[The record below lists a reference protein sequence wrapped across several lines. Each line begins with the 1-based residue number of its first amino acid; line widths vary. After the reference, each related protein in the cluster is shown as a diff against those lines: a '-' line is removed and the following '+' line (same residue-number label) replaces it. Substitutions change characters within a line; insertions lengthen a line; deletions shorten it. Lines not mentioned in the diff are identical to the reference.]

1 MAEKRKKA
9 LIGMSG
15 GVDSTVAAYLMQ
27 QADYDCTGATMQLFC
42 PSEAAFGGSCG
53 TNTGIADAKAV
64 AERLGIPH
72 VVLHCETAFA
82 ETVIADFVRTY
93 EQGGTPN
100 PCIVCNFY
108 LKFGE
113 MAKAAEQLGCDTIVT
128 GHYANV
134 SYCAETG
141 RYLLQK
147 AADETKDQ
155 SYFLYRLTQE
165 QLAQIQFPLGAYHK
179 NEVRELAA
187 KQGFV
192 NANRKE
198 SQDIC
203 FIPGG
208 DYVAFLEQYTG
219 RKYPKGAFVDL
230 QGNRLG
236 THQGMIRYT
245 IGQRKGLGL
254 ALQTPHYVCEKRAEK
269 NEIVLGENQ
278 DLMRQTLTA
287 HRLNWIAR
295 AGLPEPVR
303 LQAKIRYRHAAAWA
317 MVQQTESDTLQVTFE
332 EPQRAI
338 TPGQAVV
345 LYDGDTVVGGGI
357 IA

>member
-1 MAEKRKKA
+1 MEEQRKKA

-27 QADYDCTGATMQLFC
+27 QAGYDCTGATMQLFC
-42 PSEAAFGGSCG
+42 PAETAFGGSCG
-53 TNTGIADAKAV
+53 TSTGIADAKAV
-64 AERLGIPH
+64 AERLGMPH
-72 VVLHCETAFA
+72 IVLHCETAFA

-113 MAKAAEQLGCDTIVT
+113 MAKAAKQLGCDTIVT
-128 GHYANV
+128 GHYARV
-134 SYCAETG
+134 DRCPETG
-141 RYLLQK
+141 RYLLQR
-147 AADETKDQ
+147 AADPEKDQ

-165 QLAQIQFPLGAYHK
+165 QLSQIQFPLGVYHK
-179 NEVRELAA
+179 KEIRKLAA
-187 KQGFV
+187 EQGFV
-192 NANRKE
+192 SADRKE

-203 FIPGG
+203 FIPDG
-208 DYVAFLEQYTG
+208 DYVAFLERYTG
-219 RKYPKGAFVDL
+219 KSYPKGAFVDL

-236 THQGMIRYT
+236 THQGIIRYT

-254 ALQTPHYVCEKRAEK
+254 ALQTPHYVCEKRAAE

-278 DLMRQTLTA
+278 DLMQRTLVA
-287 HRLNWIAR
+287 HQLNWIAKT
-295 AGLPEPVR
+295 GLPEPIR
-303 LQAKIRYRHAAAWA
+303 LQAKIRYRHSAAWA
-317 MVQQTESDTLQVTFE
+317 VVQQTAPDTLQVTFD

-345 LYDGDTVVGGGI
+345 LYDGDTVVGGGV